1 MYSKVALVLLL
12 AAAGA
17 QAGTPYTPGTG
28 ITFCQRYTAAL
39 FTTATCANEQA
50 LIAAVV
56 SRATGGSNG
65 TAYNNIVVTGI
76 LNTPSQIAY
85 FNGTH
90 GDQTNFYTNTAAA
103 TTLVG
108 KLNTF
113 FQWALECNECNP
125 TYTDPIGTIHA
136 QLSIEQGAYSDF
148 IGQLVATMNSFGVA
162 AADVT
167 YAAALLG
174 IFGRNA
180 ATPTLQ
186 ICSAANCNA
195 ATGFAEFS
203 SGVGSDGST
212 YAWVQTAP
220 GTAAGTSSTTVNVA
234 VGSNV
239 HWNIGAIHN
248 VVQTD
253 STFTTLAGGW
263 TSGGIGATGTFTQ
276 NFPTAGTYY
285 FKCGAHAY
293 MTGTIVVGGTTPSSA
308 SSVVASV
315 GVVLAAVAA
324 AVVAKRF

>member
-17 QAGTPYTPGTG
+17 HAGTPYSVTPG
-28 ITFCQRYTAAL
+28 ITFCQRYSVAV
-39 FTTATCANEQA
+39 FGGSPSCANETA

-56 SRATGGSNG
+56 SRATGGGSGNG
-65 TAYNNIVVTGI
+65 VTVTGI
-76 LNTPSQIAY
+76 LNLPSQMAY

-90 GDQTNFYTNTAAA
+90 GDPTNFYNNTAAA
-103 TTLVG
+103 TALVG

-113 FQWALECNECNP
+113 FQWAMECSECSP
-125 TYTDPIGTIHA
+125 TYTDNIGQIHA
-136 QLSIEQGAYSDF
+136 QLNIEQGAYSDF
-148 IGQLVATMNSFGVA
+148 IGQLVATMNSFGVTS
-162 AADVT
+162 ADVT

-203 SGVGSDGST
+203 SGLGSDGST

-220 GTAAGTSSTTVNVA
+220 GTPAGTTSTTVNVA

-239 HWNIGAIHN
+239 HWNIGGIHN

-263 TSGGIGATGTFTQ
+263 TSGGIGATPTFTQ

-285 FKCGAHAY
+285 FKCAAHAS

-324 AVVAKRF
+324 AVAAKRF